1 MKNING
7 MKDREILELI
17 LTNQVSLAQQIHRIR
32 EVIAKNNKEDYSNSF
47 ISKFDVFKEL
57 IENSDDFLREFE
69 NSQSEE

>member
-1 MKNING
+1 MKSIDE
-7 MKDREILELI
+7 MEDREILKLL
-17 LTNQVSLAQQIHRIR
+17 LTNQISLAQQIHRIR

-69 NSQSEE
+69 TAKSE